1 MHILLC
7 LGEERQQQFHHRLGD
22 TAAGKQRLCNAAS
35 QSEEMENDW
44 HRDRQDRHIN
54 SMREAMEA
62 WEGRKH
68 MAVTR
73 TMKSA
78 RAGLGLKLAK
88 VQDIRKGERMV
99 MNRVCACVGADLA
112 GT

>member
-22 TAAGKQRLCNAAS
+22 TAAG
-35 QSEEMENDW
+35 
-44 HRDRQDRHIN
+44 RDFA
-54 SMREAMEA
+54 MRPCEV
-62 WEGRKH
+62 RKH

-112 GT
+112 GI